1 LALGTENE
9 KKIVSLLY
17 KYGPLS
23 KLQLMERGQIGWATV
38 VKMLTRL
45 MDKKIVQCVGKLEES
60 TKRGKDALLY
70 DLETLK
76 PLAIGVDMEY
86 KTTTIILT
94 NLRGETLALEKY
106 PSPISPDFDDLK
118 RFLLTSITRFLRKHN
133 VNFDD
138 LDGIGIGIPGLDIPA
153 HLRKNS
159 PEDKWLQ
166 EYLERRLGKKVR
178 IDVNTRVY
186 TLFEKWINQPFT
198 SEDFMLVSIRM
209 GLGLGI
215 ILNNRLFVGRQGFAG
230 GMGHLKVVNNGN
242 ICRCGK
248 RGCLE
253 TVINQ
258 HYLYQEY
265 LRKVLRVSVDNR
277 DSYTNEEIKQGLSCL
292 FTEASNSNKQALLI
306 VKRTARYMSIPLAPI
321 IMVLNVPQI
330 IICSSFGPD
339 GDLLLKYLDSEIRN
353 KILPDIDFNLHYYPI
368 DEMGFTRGAA
378 LLILKDFYTSIP
390 ELKSIGSEVQHSV

>member
-1 LALGTENE
+1 MALTAENE
-9 KKIVSLLY
+9 KKIISLLY

-23 KLQLMERGQIGWATV
+23 KLQLTERGQIGWATV

-45 MDKKIVQCVGKLEES
+45 MDKKIVQCVGKQEES
-60 TKRGKDALLY
+60 AKRGKDALLY
-70 DLETLK
+70 DLERMK

-106 PSPISPDFDDLK
+106 PSPISPDLNDLK
-118 RFLLTSITRFLRKHN
+118 RFLLTSITLFLKKHK

-153 HLRKNS
+153 HLAKNS
-159 PEDKWLQ
+159 PEDKRLE
-166 EYLERRLGKKVR
+166 EYLEQRIGKKVR

-198 SEDFMLVSIRM
+198 SEDFMLVAIRM

-215 ILNNRLFVGRQGFAG
+215 ILNNQLFIGRQGFAG
-230 GMGHLKVVNNGN
+230 GMGHLRVVNNGN

-248 RGCLE
+248 QGCLE

-265 LRKVLRVSVDNR
+265 LSKVVRVSVDDR
-277 DSYTNEEIKQGLSCL
+277 DSYTNEEIKEGLSCL
-292 FTEASNSNKQALLI
+292 FTEGSNSNKQALSI
-306 VKRTARYMSIPLAPI
+306 VKRTARFLSIPLAPI

-339 GDLLLKYLDSEIRN
+339 GGLLLKYLDSEIRS
-353 KILPDIDFNLHYYPI
+353 KILADIDFNLQYYPI

-378 LLILKDFYTSIP
+378 LLILKDFYTSIQQ
-390 ELKSIGSEVQHSV
+390 LKSIGSEA